1 MAKIPQY
8 DIEEMITKDIP
19 NPEES
24 KLARAK
30 ELLVKTSCSVSKV
43 TKTKRKQ
50 TKKRRG

>member
-24 KLARAK
+24 KLERAK
-30 ELLVKTSCSVSKV
+30 ELLISTSGSVPKT

-50 TKKRRG
+50 TKQRRD